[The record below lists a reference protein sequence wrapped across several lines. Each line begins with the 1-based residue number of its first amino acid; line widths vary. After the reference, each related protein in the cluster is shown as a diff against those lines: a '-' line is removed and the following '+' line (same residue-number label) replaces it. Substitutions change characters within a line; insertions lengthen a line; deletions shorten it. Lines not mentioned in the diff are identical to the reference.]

1 MKRETGKKIRNVINV
16 ATAIILLGGI
26 LVPII
31 LTLINI

>member
-1 MKRETGKKIRNVINV
+1 MKRETSKKIRNVINV

>member
-1 MKRETGKKIRNVINV
+1 MKRETSKKIRNVINV

-31 LTLINI
+31 LTLVNI